1 MIISLVFNLNSAFT
15 FTLTFCF
22 AVDTT
27 GFDWTQALDLLSPF
41 FPSVELNDEAAAL
54 VAGVETRPEVAWFKF
69 KTKKIRLAT
78 VLGQAPGRAFL
89 LLLIAGIA
97 RLACPA
103 PAVASWFIALQ
114 IIQGLVRC
122 LRDAHKHS
130 NGDSPPGFW
139 FACILVLVD
148 ACYVFSTWWYIF
160 RTSIVIASEDKESHQ
175 DAVVYAG
182 VFVAVAVYNAA

>member
-1 MIISLVFNLNSAFT
+1 V
-15 FTLTFCF
+15 
-22 AVDTT
+22 
-27 GFDWTQALDLLSPF
+27 
-41 FPSVELNDEAAAL
+41 NDEAAAL
-54 VAGVETRPEVAWFKF
+54 VAGVETKPDHEVAWFNF
-69 KTKKIRLAT
+69 KMEMIRLAA
-78 VLGQAPGRAFL
+78 VLGQAHGRAFL

-114 IIQGLVRC
+114 IIQGIIRC

-148 ACYVFSTWWYIF
+148 ACFVFSTWWYIF
-160 RTSIVIASEDKESHQ
+160 RSSIVVASEDKESHQ
-175 DAVVYAG
+175 KAVVYAG
-182 VFVAVAVYNAA
+182 VFVGVAVYNATWNLFALPLLKLCGAGAAIARCRDRLRG